1 MLKDARDRPIFALLA
16 LPETT
21 PAALYSLYEIFL
33 SAGRTWEELTGEKSE
48 VRRLLPQIVTRDGEP
63 VATPFGLSIAPHAPL
78 GDADVVIVT
87 DIALENGFEPK
98 GRWLDE
104 IAWVKKRYDEGA
116 IICSVCTGTI
126 FLAEA
131 GLLNGHEATTHWSAV
146 DLLKEKYPDV
156 RITPQRIL
164 TTAGSGDQIITGGGA
179 TSWEDLALHLVARFC
194 GGAEAVRISKIF
206 LLGDHAEG
214 QLPFAGAKKSRRHDD
229 AIIEKVQS
237 WIAENYHLGNP
248 VAQMVKQSGLSER
261 TFLRRFRSAT
271 GYSAMDYVQTLRIE
285 EAKHMLEATDSAIEM
300 IAIEVGYEEPNYF
313 RRLFKRKV
321 GITPGKYRQK
331 FSKIA
336 RLPT

>member
-1 MLKDARDRPIFALLA
+1 MQKQSRDRPIIALLA

-48 VRRLLPQIVTRDGEP
+48 VPRLLPQIVTRDGEP
-63 VATPFGLSIAPHAPL
+63 VRTSFGMSITPHAPT
-78 GDADVVIVT
+78 GSADVVIVT
-87 DIALENGFEPK
+87 DIALESEFDPK
-98 GRWLDE
+98 GRWRDE
-104 IAWVKKRYDEGA
+104 IAWVSERYENGA
-116 IICSVCTGTI
+116 TICSVCTGTI

-131 GLLNGHEATTHWSAV
+131 GLLDGHEATTHWSAV
-146 DLLKEKYPDV
+146 DLLKEKYPQVDL
-156 RITPQRIL
+156 TPQRIL
-164 TTAGSGDQIITGGGA
+164 TTAGSGDRIITGGGA
-179 TSWEDLALHLVARFC
+179 TSWEDLALYLVARFC

-214 QLPFAGAKKSRRHDD
+214 QLPFAGARKSRRHED
-229 AIIEKVQS
+229 AIIETIQS
-237 WIAENYHLGNP
+237 WIADNYHLGNP
-248 VAQMVKQSGLSER
+248 VTRMVKKSGLSER
-261 TFLRRFRSAT
+261 TFLRRFRAAT

-285 EAKHMLEATDSAIEM
+285 EAKHMLEATDNAIEM

-336 RLPT
+336 RLPN